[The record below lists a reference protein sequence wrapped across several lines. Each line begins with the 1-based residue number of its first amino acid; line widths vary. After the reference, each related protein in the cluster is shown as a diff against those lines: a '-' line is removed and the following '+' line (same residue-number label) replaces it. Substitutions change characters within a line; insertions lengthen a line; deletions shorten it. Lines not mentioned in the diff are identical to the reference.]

1 MGGICPIQ
9 HYCPA
14 GTSQPP
20 TCRDGFIQRK
30 IGKSSCDYCP
40 SGFTCLAGVQQKCP
54 VYKVCNT
61 TEAEDY
67 PYARSCPGGFY
78 LDASKSGVGS
88 YSNCTACPSTKFCSA
103 SRIVNSCAPGFVCL
117 SQADTPTPNVPYKA
131 YPCPL
136 GYYCGAGAQSPIMC
150 PVGTFTNDTAAK

>member
-1 MGGICPIQ
+1 MKSDCQAGYFCTKKSLTSAPTLAQSEMGGICPIQ

-40 SGFTCLAGVQQKCP
+40 SGFTCLAGIQQKCP

-67 PYARSCPGGFY
+67 PYARTCPGGF
-78 LDASKSGVGS
+78 
-88 YSNCTACPSTKFCSA
+88 
-103 SRIVNSCAPGFVCL
+103 L
-117 SQADTPTPNVPYKA
+117 S
-131 YPCPL
+131 L
-136 GYYCGAGAQSPIMC
+136 IHI
-150 PVGTFTNDTAAK
+150 